1 MNFFKLLFLSST
13 ALLFA
18 CATENNPSVNNTK
31 TPKARYINKSGPI
44 FYNLITNLRDRGS
57 YKTMRGFDIGDHK
70 DSVYIGEKGER
81 ETAGTFYDSYKQ
93 ILGSNNFIYCDY
105 RFNKQGELTF
115 AEVNVYGINDSITKN
130 IYDDLENRFNIM
142 YGDKFIAL
150 DQWATWNSTNKKKKH
165 FVVAIKYVP
174 TFLSGSEDIKTALSK
189 VMVKMEE
196 IPK

>member
-1 MNFFKLLFLSST
+1 
-13 ALLFA
+13 
-18 CATENNPSVNNTK
+18 
-31 TPKARYINKSGPI
+31 
-44 FYNLITNLRDRGS
+44 
-57 YKTMRGFDIGDHK
+57 
-70 DSVYIGEKGER
+70 
-81 ETAGTFYDSYKQ
+81 
-93 ILGSNNFIYCDY
+93 
-105 RFNKQGELTF
+105 
-115 AEVNVYGINDSITKN
+115 
-130 IYDDLENRFNIM
+130 M